1 MFFIKGY
8 IHEGLEFIAE
18 SILKVA
24 DNLIDNEHEDPGR
37 YLLILGEHLES
48 LNDEDNISFDKKFR
62 SLNYIIN
69 EIDLIADEFDRDEYV
84 MSSMNS
90 LRFINSMG
98 KSIYE
103 IDKKGNEINRC
114 AEIIQ
119 ENISKLE
126 VNKENE

>member
-1 MFFIKGY
+1 MFFINGY

-24 DNLIDNEHEDPGR
+24 DNLIDNGRENPGR

-62 SLNYIIN
+62 TLDYIIN
-69 EIDLIADEFDRDEYV
+69 EIDLIADEFDRDECV

-103 IDKKGNEINRC
+103 IDKKGNELNKF

-119 ENISKLE
+119 DNISKLE